1 MGLFGGIK
9 DAKYSEGGVYIVP
22 GVYRLQVVAC
32 KQIRT
37 RTQKDAFVAEFKVLE
52 SSTPERPPGSAVSWM
67 LTFDKEPAMG
77 NLKQFLGVA
86 LKHINPAVTEDQ
98 IDESVC
104 EYVVSAANPLGG
116 IAANP
121 AAVPP
126 TPAITP
132 VIVRCSAANTK
143 TKANRDFTKCKFFVD
158 GDAAGALKDAQS
170 QAAGVAV

>member
-1 MGLFGGIK
+1 MGIFGGIK
-9 DAKYSEGGVYIVP
+9 EARYSEGGVYLLP
-22 GVYRLQVVAC
+22 GVYRLQVVVC
-32 KQIRT
+32 KQLRT
-37 RTQKDAFVAEFKVLE
+37 RTQKDAVVVEFKVLE
-52 SSTPERPPGSAVSWM
+52 SSTPERPVGSSVSWM

-77 NLKQFLGVA
+77 NFKQFLGVA
-86 LKHINPAVTEDQ
+86 LKWINPAATEDM

-104 EYVVSAANPLGG
+104 EYASGPANPLGG

-121 AAVPP
+121 TATPP

-132 VIVRCSAANTK
+132 VIIRCSAANTK
-143 TKANRDFTKCKFFVD
+143 TKANRDFTKVKYFVD